1 MAGWNNQTGFVK
13 VTVLPEVIHQAIWLY
28 PRFTISFRDLEDLLA
43 EGGISVS
50 YETARHGAVA
60 ARESRRAAGVD
71 LRSPHRL
78 THRCED
84 LSLQLLYRQRCSN
97 RSIMRSQASSW
108 SSAMNSSGLWP

>member
-1 MAGWNNQTGFVK
+1 MAGWNNQTDFVK
-13 VTVLPEVIHQAIWLY
+13 VTVLPEVIHQ
-28 PRFTISFRDLEDLLA
+28 RFGSICGSQSAFADVEDLLA

-50 YETARHGAVA
+50 YESARRGAVA
-60 ARESRRAAGVD
+60 ARESRRAAGGD

-84 LSLQLLYRQRCSN
+84 PSSQLLYRQRCSN
-97 RSIMRSQASSW
+97 RSIMRSQASNW

>member
-13 VTVLPEVIHQAIWLY
+13 VTVLLEVMHQGVWLY
-28 PRFTISFRDLEDLLA
+28 LRFTLSFRDVEDLLA
-43 EGGISVS
+43 EGGISVW
-50 YETARHGAVA
+50 YETARRGAVA

-84 LSLQLLYRQRCSN
+84 PSSQLLYRQRCSN
-97 RSIMRSQASSW
+97 RSIMRSQASNW